1 MAIKCAL
8 EAERAPGADCVT
20 LPARLVTAGAQASHS
35 VFPRQE
41 IPGDVLWVVIH
52 KGQTA
57 GRLSFYFALFPLMGA
72 SLHPSSFGV
81 KTRLTFQVE
90 TEPDHLVSFG
100 SLGTLGEQ

>member
-8 EAERAPGADCVT
+8 EAERAPGADCLT

-41 IPGDVLWVVIH
+41 IPGDVLWVAIP

-57 GRLSFYFALFPLMGA
+57 GRLSFDFALFPLMGA

-90 TEPDHLVSFG
+90 TEPDHLSAP
-100 SLGTLGEQ
+100 